1 LVDDEKLSPCLP
13 FYYLNICAY
22 HKKMGEHRLLSHC
35 SCGSRLLAFSRRLLN
50 PESPSN
56 LRVFACRVNK
66 AWLIMAGL
74 VIFQS
79 HSFSLFNT
87 VITVGH
93 LFNIAS
99 LFNPLFELGNR
110 HTYRLTRPRKTGNLG
125 NLFAS
130 NNLSISPIQYIR
142 LT

>member
-1 LVDDEKLSPCLP
+1 
-13 FYYLNICAY
+13 
-22 HKKMGEHRLLSHC
+22 MGEHRLLSHC
-35 SCGSRLLAFSRRLLN
+35 SCGSCLLAFSRCLLN

-87 VITVGH
+87 ALTVGH
-93 LFNIAS
+93 LFNIAL
-99 LFNPLFELGNR
+99 LFRPLFELGNR
-110 HTYRLTRPRKTGNLG
+110 HPYRLTRPRKTGNLG
-125 NLFAS
+125 NHFAS
-130 NNLSISPIQYIR
+130 NNNFDSPIQYIR
-142 LT
+142 PTLTVAHFISQIMNRKKQIVVI